1 MIKETQTS
9 KGTPAITSDHWHVV
23 HSHFTGEGKS
33 GSFARE
39 IVSEHDDRKS
49 CGLAATALSTKLA
62 SEASARPLAR
72 RDEVFA
78 RPPNYRSLKARRRK
92 LKPA

>member
-1 MIKETQTS
+1 MIEETQTS

-23 HSHFTGEGKS
+23 HSHYTGQGKS
-33 GSFARE
+33 GSFARV

-49 CGLAATALSTKLA
+49 CSLAATALLSKLA
-62 SEASARPLAR
+62 SDAKASPRAR

-78 RPPNYRSLKARRRK
+78 RPPNYKSLKARRRRVER
-92 LKPA
+92 A